1 MTAKTVQSVDDDDYQ
16 QQWDD
21 DSDDEEEDDYQPPNR
36 DVPTTPG
43 EAQADTANDA
53 EITGVTER
61 SPIKAPGKATKLTRV
76 GVRRSQRLASKKSL
90 MQEYHLTTELE
101 TEHNIPTQML
111 TLEGKDNVETYS
123 DDLAQVMAH
132 FITEINYR
140 ATAMSHH
147 KAKVFAQQHLL
158 PKGLKI
164 FGDRAREAA
173 YKEMDQLHGRAVFRP
188 EHVSNLSKSEIS
200 KAQGSLMFITEKRD
214 GKIKARTVYN
224 GKPTREWMSKEDTRS
239 PTVSLEGLMLTMCVD
254 AKEGRDIMTADV
266 PNAFV
271 QTDMPE
277 TDPGDDRVIMK
288 VQGILAEMLVEISPE
303 TYSEYL
309 ITENG
314 KPTLYLIVLKAIYG
328 QLVCSLLWYLHF
340 RKDLESVGF
349 VFNPYDMCVCNRLI
363 EGSQQTVR
371 FHVDDLMSS
380 HILSRINDEF
390 LQWLND
396 KYGSYG
402 LVQATRGAIH
412 DYLGMTID
420 FSLDGAV
427 KIDMIDYLAKT
438 CDEFPERLEHMKSVP
453 SAAPVDLFAAGDTSD
468 TNMLSKGDS
477 DTFHTFVAKIL
488 FACKRSRP
496 DMGTATAVL
505 CTRVQGPNKDDWT
518 KLCQAMK
525 FILQTLTDPLIL
537 TIEDLKLVKW
547 WIDAAFAVH
556 PDFRSHTGAVMSF
569 GRGALISIS
578 SKQKLNTR
586 SSTDAELVAVDDA
599 MSLVLWTRLFLEA
612 QGIEVEENIVYQDN
626 KSAIILEEKGKAS
639 SGKRTRHLNIR
650 FFFVY
655 DHVKKG
661 NLRIVY
667 CPTKDMRGDYPT
679 KPLQGFDFWSH
690 RAFLMGHDFL
700 VSDQPK
706 P

>member
-1 MTAKTVQSVDDDDYQ
+1 
-16 QQWDD
+16 
-21 DSDDEEEDDYQPPNR
+21 
-36 DVPTTPG
+36 
-43 EAQADTANDA
+43 
-53 EITGVTER
+53 
-61 SPIKAPGKATKLTRV
+61 
-76 GVRRSQRLASKKSL
+76 
-90 MQEYHLTTELE
+90 
-101 TEHNIPTQML
+101 ML
-111 TLEGKDNVETYS
+111 TLEGKENVETYS
-123 DDLAQVMAH
+123 EDLAQVMAH

-140 ATAMSHH
+140 ATAVSHH
-147 KAKVFAQQHLL
+147 KENVFAQQHLL

-164 FGDRAREAA
+164 YGDKAREAA
-173 YKEMDQLHGRAVFRP
+173 YKEMDQLHGRAVFKP
-188 EHVSNLSKSEIS
+188 VHVSDLTESEKA

-288 VQGILAEMLVEISPE
+288 VQGILAEMLVQISPE

-340 RKDLESVGF
+340 RKDLESIGF
-349 VFNPYDMCVCNRLI
+349 VFNPYDMCVCNRMI
-363 EGSQQTVR
+363 EESQQTVR

-380 HILSRINDEF
+380 HILSKVNDAF
-390 LQWLND
+390 LKWLNE

-427 KIDMIDYLAKT
+427 KIDMMDYLVKT
-438 CDEFPERLEHMKSVP
+438 CEEFPEPLMYMKDVP

-468 TNMLSKGDS
+468 TSKLSKADS
-477 DTFHTFVAKIL
+477 DTFHTFVAKLL
-488 FACKRSRP
+488 FACKRARP
-496 DMGTATAVL
+496 DLGTATAVL

-525 FILQTLTDPLIL
+525 FLLQTLTDPLIL

-569 GRGALISIS
+569 GQRSIDYYLIQAEAEHT
-578 SKQKLNTR
+578 KQ
-586 SSTDAELVAVDDA
+586 
-599 MSLVLWTRLFLEA
+599 
-612 QGIEVEENIVYQDN
+612 Y
-626 KSAIILEEKGKAS
+626 
-639 SGKRTRHLNIR
+639 
-650 FFFVY
+650 
-655 DHVKKG
+655 
-661 NLRIVY
+661 
-667 CPTKDMRGDYPT
+667 
-679 KPLQGFDFWSH
+679 
-690 RAFLMGHDFL
+690 
-700 VSDQPK
+700 
-706 P
+706 